1 MVPCAWDECNV
12 KVPRS
17 ASQLKNLKRAFC
29 RPDHYFL
36 KLRKEAHEAKEAA
49 RRASPSLSIQIA
61 VALTTLVIGL
71 SVGWSA
77 TTTDHPNLSSIL
89 SDDYAQYGPLA
100 RLSGGL

>member
-1 MVPCAWDECNV
+1 MQKSLDDLLGALSVSDAGAPPV
-12 KVPRS
+12 
-17 ASQLKNLKRAFC
+17 NLESGVWSRIDA
-29 RPDHYFL
+29 D
-36 KLRKEAHEAKEAA
+36 EAA

-77 TTTDHPNLSSIL
+77 TTTDHPTLSSIL